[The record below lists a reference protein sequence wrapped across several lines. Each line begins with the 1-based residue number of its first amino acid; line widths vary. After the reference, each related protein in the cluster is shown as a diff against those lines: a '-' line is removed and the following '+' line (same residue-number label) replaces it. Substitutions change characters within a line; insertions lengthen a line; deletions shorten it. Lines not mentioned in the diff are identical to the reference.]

1 MSSEVND
8 ETERINLD
16 RARRGDPAGL
26 EYLMEEN
33 KDMAFTIA
41 LKIVNT
47 REDAEE
53 VVQDSFLKAFSA
65 IGTFRG
71 SASFSTWFYRIVYNT
86 SLTKIKRKR
95 IVTSPISGI
104 DLERKSD
111 SRDTSTWSMLK
122 EEERKRYVNDALR
135 KLNYL
140 DGTIITLYY
149 VGDNKLKK
157 IAEIMDLKESAVKMR
172 LLRAREKLKA
182 ELETLLGNE
191 LENLL

>member
-1 MSSEVND
+1 V
-8 ETERINLD
+8 
-16 RARRGDPAGL
+16 
-26 EYLMEEN
+26 
-33 KDMAFTIA
+33 
-41 LKIVNT
+41 
-47 REDAEE
+47 
-53 VVQDSFLKAFSA
+53 
-65 IGTFRG
+65 
-71 SASFSTWFYRIVYNT
+71 
-86 SLTKIKRKR
+86 RKR
-95 IVTSPISGI
+95 IVTSHISGV

-122 EEERKRYVNDALR
+122 EEERKRYVNDALA

-149 VGDNKLKK
+149 VGDNKIKE

-172 LLRAREKLKA
+172 LLRAKEKLKA